1 MEKSLSL
8 LKIINVYMIFSP
20 YHKHWVMPTKTNPSY
35 FLSTLPCFPHH
46 KRSINTLKPAPLK
59 KHSKFNFHSNMV
71 DSNLSLAINVCSDVD
86 AYPV

>member
-1 MEKSLSL
+1 
-8 LKIINVYMIFSP
+8 MISSP

-35 FLSTLPCFPHH
+35 FLSQ
-46 KRSINTLKPAPLK
+46 RSINTLKPAPLK

-86 AYPV
+86 AYPIQTGLTTGCGTIKIIIRLK